1 MDNLIE
7 EEDGN
12 AEFDLVVHPEKQPS
26 PVSVQS
32 GRARK
37 LTYQEEPADHLLK
50 ASYNPFAIDQG
61 KDNDFEQEEDGLI
74 LVADPTT
81 SN

>member
-1 MDNLIE
+1 MENLIE

-26 PVSVQS
+26 LKSPVSSVQS

-37 LTYQEEPADHLLK
+37 LTYQEEPMTGADHLLK
-50 ASYNPFAIDQG
+50 ASYNPFAIDHAKG
-61 KDNDFEQEEDGLI
+61 NDSEE
-74 LVADPTT
+74 
-81 SN
+81 